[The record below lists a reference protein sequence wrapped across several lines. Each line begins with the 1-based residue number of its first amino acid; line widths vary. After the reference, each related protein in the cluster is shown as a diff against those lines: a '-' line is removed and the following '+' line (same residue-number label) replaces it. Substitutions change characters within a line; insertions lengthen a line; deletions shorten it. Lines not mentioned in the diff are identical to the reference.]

1 MFHLTKLYV
10 VGIGPGAPEHMTR
23 RAMQAL
29 ESAQIIAGY
38 GVYADLIR
46 PLFPDKEY
54 LVTPMRREADRCR
67 MAIDAALQGK
77 IVAMIS
83 SGDAGVYG
91 MAGLLCEMAEG
102 LSVDIEIIPGV
113 TAALS
118 GAAVLG
124 APLGHDFAVISL
136 SDLLTPWEKIEA
148 RLSLAAQAD
157 LCIALYNPS
166 SIKRADYLQRACDTL
181 LRFLSS
187 DTVCGAVRNIARE
200 GQSMQV
206 MSLAALRDYKADM
219 FTTVFIGNTQTRVID
234 GRMITPRGYRND

>member
-1 MFHLTKLYV
+1 MTKLYV
-10 VGIGPGAPEHMTR
+10 VGIGPGSADDMTL
-23 RAMQAL
+23 RAMKAL
-29 ESAQIIAGY
+29 EDAQIIAGY

-54 LVTPMRREADRCR
+54 IVTPMRKEAERCR
-67 MAIDAALQGK
+67 MAIEAALSGK
-77 IVAMIS
+77 TVAMIS

-91 MAGLLCEMAEG
+91 MAGLLCEMAAG
-102 LSVDIEIIPGV
+102 LAIDIEVIPGV

-118 GAAVLG
+118 GASVLG

-166 SIKRADYLQRACDTL
+166 SIKRADHLRRACNIL
-181 LRFLSS
+181 LAFLSP
-187 DTVCGAVRNIARE
+187 DTVCGAVRNISRE
-200 GQSMQV
+200 GQSMRL
-206 MSLAALRDYKADM
+206 MTLSALRDYKADM
-219 FTTVFIGNTQTRVID
+219 FTTVFIGNSQTRVID
-234 GRMITPRGYRND
+234 GRMITPRGYKNA